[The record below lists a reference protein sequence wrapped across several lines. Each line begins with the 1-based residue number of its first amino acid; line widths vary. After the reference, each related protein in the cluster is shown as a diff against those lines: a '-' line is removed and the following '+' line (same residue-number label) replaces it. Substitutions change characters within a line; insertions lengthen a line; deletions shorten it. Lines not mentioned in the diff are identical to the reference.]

1 MGRWEL
7 AKLVG
12 RERAVS
18 LQAAVQLTGASRV
31 VASRGFQALLRAGL
45 VVRERAAADGRQW
58 VFRLSETGAAVVQMG
73 LLMEG

>member
-1 MGRWEL
+1 M
-7 AKLVG
+7 
-12 RERAVS
+12 S
-18 LQAAVQLTGASRV
+18 LQAAARLAGVSERMV
-31 VASRGFQALLRAGL
+31 SRGFQALLRAGL